1 MIGNC
6 KRACTIEYD
15 TPLFRLHESNSI
27 PGSSQFAKKQAF
39 GCFQRTRRG
48 LCQTANAFQLLL
60 LLKQRKPIGLFEIL
74 RPFTHK
80 TQKKQ
85 RATTQLSFQSLQ
97 NYPPFAPKVVL
108 AFGLHPI
115 RFKPQT
121 QTFSQFTHKHTTH
134 THTQHVH
141 AATTTNDH
149 DLVVALAIGAFQVL
163 CRRQASV
170 GTFHQTRTKAAQSQ
184 S

>member
-1 MIGNC
+1 MYNRVRHPTFSSPRIKLNSRKLTIC
-6 KRACTIEYD
+6 KKTGVWLFPTDETRAL
-15 TPLFRLHESNSI
+15 PNR
-27 PGSSQFAKKQAF
+27 
-39 GCFQRTRRG
+39 QRVPIIT
-48 LCQTANAFQLLL
+48 TTT
-60 LLKQRKPIGLFEIL
+60 QRKPIGLFEIL

-134 THTQHVH
+134 TQHVH
-141 AATTTNDH
+141 AATTANDH